1 MEVLITEDVVTFTAN
16 YKIGII
22 DLQFILLCGE
32 NRDKHGKLIDGI
44 TEAKNKID
52 ESQQDCYNFSYL

>member
-16 YKIGII
+16 YKIGI
-22 DLQFILLCGE
+22 
-32 NRDKHGKLIDGI
+32 

-52 ESQQDCYNFSYL
+52 EGQQDCYNFFIPLR